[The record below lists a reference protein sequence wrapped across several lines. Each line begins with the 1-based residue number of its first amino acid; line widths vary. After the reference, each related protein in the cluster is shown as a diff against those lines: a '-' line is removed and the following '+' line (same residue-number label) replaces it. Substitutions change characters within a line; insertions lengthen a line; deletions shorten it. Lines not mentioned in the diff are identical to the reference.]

1 MESST
6 NSSELYYDSY
16 YDESND
22 TLDYALHEMLCL
34 KEEVRTFNK
43 SFLPAFY
50 SIAFLIGLP
59 GNSLV
64 IAIYAYIKK
73 LKTRT
78 DVYIMHLAIADL
90 LLLFTLPFWAT
101 NAVHGW
107 VFGTPLCK
115 ITTAIYTMTFSVSM
129 QFLAWISVDRYNA
142 IVKSPGQQ
150 GTTKLCS
157 KICFFVWVV
166 GTILCLP
173 DLIFKQV
180 KEFHGTTAC
189 IPTFPESLGKI
200 IKVTIEVGEM
210 ALSFVLPFLFMMG
223 CYSAVARALF
233 KSPRVKKSQP
243 LKVLAA
249 VVSVFIVTQLPY
261 NVIKLW
267 RAIDIIYP
275 LITNCKASK
284 AMDVAFEVT
293 NSIALFHSC
302 LNPLLYFF
310 MGASL
315 KMHMV
320 KLAKR
325 YGYWRRQQ
333 NTPPE
338 EIPMGYEESAE
349 QTSSLII

>member
-1 MESST
+1 MESSI
-6 NSSELYYDSY
+6 NSSEHYYDY
-16 YDESND
+16 YYESNA
-22 TLDYALHEMLCL
+22 TFDYSSHEMLCL
-34 KEEVRTFNK
+34 KDEVRTFNK
-43 SFLPAFY
+43 LFLPAFY
-50 SIAFLIGLP
+50 SIVFLLGLP

-78 DVYIMHLAIADL
+78 DVYIMNLAIADL

-107 VFGTPLCK
+107 VFGIPLCK
-115 ITTAIYTMTFSVSM
+115 ITTAIYTMTFSASM
-129 QFLAWISVDRYNA
+129 QFLACISVDRYNN
-142 IVKSPGQQ
+142 IVKSSGQQ
-150 GTTKLCS
+150 RITKFCS
-157 KICFFVWVV
+157 KTCFFVWMAA
-166 GTILCLP
+166 TFLCIP
-173 DLIFKQV
+173 DLIFNQV
-180 KEFHGTTAC
+180 KEHRGTRAC
-189 IPTFPESLGKI
+189 ISTFPESLGKVIKMI
-200 IKVTIEVGEM
+200 IEAGEM
-210 ALSFVLPFLFMMG
+210 ALSFVLPFFIMLI

-233 KSPRVKKSQP
+233 KSPSVKKSQP
-243 LKVLAA
+243 LKILVA

-275 LITNCKASK
+275 LITDCKTSK
-284 AMDVAFEVT
+284 AMDVALQVT

-315 KMHMV
+315 RMHMV

-349 QTSSLII
+349 QTSSFTI